1 MLPLLAAAGLA
12 IATPST
18 PPSPK
23 TPPIWGGGLQWSSDV
38 TITRTDNTRGHP
50 RWNASYIYDAVDGA
64 ERFHMNEGQGDQS
77 CAVTLIGNGKPCIVL
92 NADDG
97 ESYIIDPDRGGGCCR
112 YPTHLPRFRSNFL
125 ELEGAT
131 FNGYANVTGQYVAL
145 WMTHP
150 PKRAGEFTHPKHY
163 ADTADT
169 NESRPVLFW
178 QRSAPDESVPW
189 LRRWDFL
196 PGTFQPGPPKESGA
210 LTPPEACRASP
221 PICKVLPNP

>member
-1 MLPLLAAAGLA
+1 M
-12 IATPST
+12 
-18 PPSPK
+18 
-23 TPPIWGGGLQWSSDV
+23 

-131 FNGYANVTGQYVAL
+131 FNGYANVTVEFKQNRAL
-145 WMTHP
+145 LFDSHLFHVSGRGCRGFKDGLKNRRINLTFLFGLKGEP
-150 PKRAGEFTHPKHY
+150 CRAG
-163 ADTADT
+163 
-169 NESRPVLFW
+169 
-178 QRSAPDESVPW
+178 
-189 LRRWDFL
+189 
-196 PGTFQPGPPKESGA
+196 
-210 LTPPEACRASP
+210 
-221 PICKVLPNP
+221 